1 MNLPGVA
8 LDDRQWLEPRSVF
21 SGSFDLRHSGYKIA
35 PVDANLYP
43 AGWHQICESSRPLA
57 IERLRQYVAH
67 EGWQGK
73 SAVLLAESFTRNA
86 PYLEN
91 LYVLREL
98 LAAVFERVEVVMY
111 LDALPEAGH
120 NFQTTRG
127 LLPVSRFVLGPS
139 GAPRIRGEELT
150 RSVVILATDL
160 SGGDSFLDGLSV
172 PLSHPRGLGWDQR
185 TKETFFALYNP
196 LAEAAARAQG
206 LDPWS
211 LMVETE
217 TVSISSLED
226 AESLRKLGT
235 VIDAM
240 TARIG
245 EQYRARGIADVP
257 FVAVKSVAGTF
268 GRGVLMLTS
277 AEELEA
283 LPLKVRRNL
292 AAASPQARPGQ
303 PLAMLVQEGIY
314 TRDLVRGCPSEPV
327 LYALGGALVGG
338 FYRSH
343 CGKDPA
349 TNLNSPGMVFA
360 AMCAADNVADGHPTE
375 LSALQGVYYAVGALA
390 LDALAAEVAA
400 AN

>member
-1 MNLPGVA
+1 MKLTKLA
-8 LDDRQWLEPRSVF
+8 LDDPQWLTPRAVF

-57 IERLRQYVAH
+57 IQRLRAYV
-67 EGWQGK
+67 EQRSWQGRT
-73 SAVLLAESFTRNA
+73 AVLLAESFTRNA
-86 PYLEN
+86 AYLEN

-98 LAAVFERVEVVMY
+98 LAAVCPRVEVVMN
-111 LDALPEAGH
+111 LEALPAAGH
-120 NFQTTRG
+120 GFQTTRG
-127 LLPVSRFVLGPS
+127 VVTVQRFALGPQ
-139 GAPRIRGEELT
+139 GAPRIQGQELGDA
-150 RSVVILATDL
+150 VVILATDL
-160 SGGDSFLDGLSV
+160 SGGDSFLDRLSV
-172 PLSHPRGLGWDQR
+172 PLSHPRGLGWDR
-185 TKETFFALYNP
+185 RRKNTFFELYNP
-196 LAEAAARAQG
+196 RAAAWAQAQG
-206 LDPWS
+206 EDPWS
-211 LMVETE
+211 VTVETG
-217 TVSISSLED
+217 TVEIASLED
-226 AESLRKLGT
+226 EASLRTLGQA
-235 VIDAM
+235 IDAM
-240 TARIG
+240 TERIA
-245 EQYRARGIADVP
+245 EQYRARGVSDVP

-277 AEELEA
+277 SQELEA

-303 PLAMLVQEGIY
+303 PLPMLVQEGIY

-360 AMCAADNVADGHPTE
+360 SMCAGDNVADGQASE
-375 LSALQGVYYAVGALA
+375 LSDLQGTYYAVGALA

-400 AN
+400 A